1 MIGISCTSFSADPPK
16 VWLDKIVGNFDLWE
30 IFSEA
35 SHSIV
40 YHEKEFRELLPSYD
54 LHYSIHAP
62 ICDINIASISDS
74 VRKASMMETL
84 DTIKVANKLGIDRM
98 TIHPG
103 LSSMS
108 VHGID
113 YKYLAHAKESMK
125 VLDDA
130 QKEYGISLA
139 IENMPNAY
147 FFLGRTAAE
156 LDEIVGDTDLGI
168 CFDIGHAN
176 TTGQIDEMIDTFGKR
191 IKNIHIHDNN
201 GDKDEHL
208 TIGTGSIDFRKVLK
222 KLKFYDRNYV
232 IESKNYD
239 SAAESQSVLGPW
251 LS

>member
-16 VWLDKIVGNFDLWE
+16 MWLDQIVGNFDLWE

-40 YHEKEFRELLPSYD
+40 YHEKEFRDLLPSYD

-62 ICDINIASISDS
+62 ICDINIASISDP
-74 VRKASMMETL
+74 VRKASMKETL

-139 IENMPNAY
+139 IENMPNSY

-201 GDKDEHL
+201 GDKDDHL
-208 TIGTGSIDFRKVLK
+208 TIGSGSVDFCKVLK
-222 KLKFYDRNYV
+222 KLKLYDRNYI
-232 IESKNYD
+232 IESKSYD
-239 SAAESQSVLGPW
+239 SAIESQSVLGPW
-251 LS
+251 LY

>member
-40 YHEKEFRELLPSYD
+40 YHEKEFMELLPSYD

-62 ICDINIASISDS
+62 ICDINIASISDH

-108 VHGID
+108 V
-113 YKYLAHAKESMK
+113 
-125 VLDDA
+125 
-130 QKEYGISLA
+130 
-139 IENMPNAY
+139 
-147 FFLGRTAAE
+147 
-156 LDEIVGDTDLGI
+156 
-168 CFDIGHAN
+168 
-176 TTGQIDEMIDTFGKR
+176 
-191 IKNIHIHDNN
+191 
-201 GDKDEHL
+201 
-208 TIGTGSIDFRKVLK
+208 
-222 KLKFYDRNYV
+222 
-232 IESKNYD
+232 
-239 SAAESQSVLGPW
+239 
-251 LS
+251 

>member
-62 ICDINIASISDS
+62 ICDINIASISDP

-125 VLDDA
+125 LLDDA

>member
-16 VWLDKIVGNFDLWE
+16 MWLDQIVGNFDLWE

-40 YHEKEFRELLPSYD
+40 YHEKELRDLLPSYD

-62 ICDINIASISDS
+62 ICDINIASISDP
-74 VRKASMMETL
+74 VRKASMKETL

-130 QKEYGISLA
+130 QKEYGTSLA
-139 IENMPNAY
+139 IENMPNSY
-147 FFLGRTAAE
+147 FFLCRTAAE

-208 TIGTGSIDFRKVLK
+208 TIGTGSIDFCKVLK